1 MTEPSEGS
9 GGSGEGGGW
18 RSYRCPVCGHTDE
31 VEIATGQAARISCSH
46 CDTLLDVRLTRER
59 AESVKVQVA
68 EDDESGTAPSSG
80 KGGARPGGARAR
92 DQGTE
97 VKLLLADLPDDDL
110 EGQRVFVRVDFNV
123 PVDHSGTVEADTRIR
138 RSLPTLERL
147 RDAGARVVLLS
158 HLGRPGGAPDPEL
171 SLKRVAQRVS
181 ELLGSEVGFV
191 PAVAGEEVEEA
202 VGTLE
207 PGEIVLLENTR
218 FHPGERDNDPELVAS
233 WSALADLY
241 VNDAFG
247 SAHRAH
253 ASTVGLAEA
262 VRADGGRAVAGVL
275 MEEEMRFLH
284 DALED
289 PERPFVAILG
299 GAKIS
304 GKIDTV
310 EALLPRV
317 DRLLVGGAMAN
328 TFFRAL
334 GLETGSS
341 LVEEDRVSM
350 ARDVLE
356 RSGDKI
362 VLPVD
367 CVVADVIEEGAD
379 CRIVERS
386 EIGEDGAVGDIG
398 PGTRQLFGDVIREAE
413 TVVWNGPMGVFELE
427 PFAAGTLKVAEHVA
441 ETSDDGALTV
451 VGGGDSAAAVE
462 AAGLADRITHISTG
476 GGAALDLLSGAVL
489 PGIAALSDA

>member
-1 MTEPSEGS
+1 MTDPSEDPGS
-9 GGSGEGGGW
+9 RKGNAW

-31 VEIATGQAARISCSH
+31 VEIAKGESARIPCSH

-68 EDDESGTAPSSG
+68 EDGARVAAPSPSSG
-80 KGGARPGGARAR
+80 EATLASTDGRSKTAAA
-92 DQGTE
+92 
-97 VKLLLADLPDDDL
+97 KLLLADLSDDAL
-110 EGQRVFVRVDFNV
+110 RGKRVFVRVDFNV
-123 PVDHSGTVEADTRIR
+123 PLDEGGAVDADTRIR
-138 RSLPTLERL
+138 RSLPTLDRL
-147 RDAGARVVLLS
+147 RDAGARVILLS
-158 HLGRPGGAPDPEL
+158 HLGRPGGAPDAEF
-171 SLKRVAQRVS
+171 SLKGVARRLA
-181 ELLGSEVGFV
+181 ERLEGDVGFV
-191 PAVAGEEVEEA
+191 PAVVGEEVERA
-202 VGTLE
+202 VASLE
-207 PGEIVLLENTR
+207 PGEILLLENTR
-218 FHPGERDNDPELVAS
+218 FHPGERENDPELYRA
-233 WSALADLY
+233 WAALADLY

-247 SAHRAH
+247 TAHRAH

-262 VRADGGRAVAGVL
+262 VREKGGRAVAGVL

-317 DRLLVGGAMAN
+317 DRLLMGGAMAN
-328 TFFRAL
+328 TFLRAL

-341 LVEEDRVSM
+341 LVEEDRISM

-356 RSGDKI
+356 RGGDKI

-367 CVVADVIEEGAD
+367 CVVADAIEDDVE

-386 EIGEDGAVGDIG
+386 EIGADEAVGDIG
-398 PGTRQLFGDVIREAE
+398 PGTRELFGGFIREAE
-413 TVVWNGPMGVFELE
+413 TVVWNGPMGVFEMG
-427 PFAAGTLKVAEHVA
+427 PFAEGTLKVAQYVA
-441 ETSDDGALTV
+441 EASDDGALTV

-489 PGIAALSDA
+489 PGIDALSDA